1 MVPVVLGLEWV
12 GHLGQGVLGSPL
24 IEVGVLVDGLTVL
37 LLDPV
42 WMLSGR
48 WPSIRVSKVLLWHG
62 EVVLR
67 LERHDL

>member
-48 WPSIRVSKVLLWHG
+48 RHSIRVSEVLLWHG